1 MVNTDGNLVGINTMN
16 LSLGGGSDGIGLAVP
31 SNLVRNITEQII
43 KYGRV
48 VRGYVGMSAY
58 NTPSGVVI
66 SNVLKDGPADKS
78 GLMPG
83 DVIVSIDGI
92 TIDSI
97 KQVVK
102 IVASL
107 EVDQKDTMEYRRDKE
122 LVESL
127 IKVTAMPKSHK
138 TINR

>member
-1 MVNTDGNLVGINTMN
+1 MCIRDRN

-43 KYGRV
+43 KHGRV

-58 NTPSGVVI
+58 DTPGGVVI

-78 GLMPG
+78 GLTPG
-83 DVIVSIDGI
+83 DIIVSIDGI
-92 TIDSI
+92 TIGSI
-97 KQVVK
+97 RQVVK

-107 EVDQKDTMEYRRDKE
+107 KVDQQVTIEYRRDKK
-122 LVESL
+122 LVESS
-127 IKVTAMPKSHK
+127 IRVTAMPKSHK